1 MVKNQVTSEISYQV
15 LTVVDQKSFMRIMDF
30 KRFEFLVSFGCLVL
44 LGYFAWTAF
53 YGPRGYPYR
62 ELLEKRIAVL
72 TTELNDISTQR
83 HAIEARVTLMRPE
96 SIDPDMLD
104 ELARKTLDL
113 AASNE
118 VTVKLAN

>member
-1 MVKNQVTSEISYQV
+1 
-15 LTVVDQKSFMRIMDF
+15 MRIIGF
-30 KRFEFLVSFGCLVL
+30 KRFEFLVSLGCLVL

-62 ELLEKRIAVL
+62 DQ
-72 TTELNDISTQR
+72 LNQHVATL
-83 HAIEARVTLMRPE
+83 AIEFDGIVAKRKAIETRVALMRPE

-113 AASNE
+113 SSSNE
-118 VTVKLAN
+118 LTVKLSN

>member
-1 MVKNQVTSEISYQV
+1 MFLFK
-15 LTVVDQKSFMRIMDF
+15 F
-30 KRFEFLVSFGCLVL
+30 KRFEFLVSLGCLVL

-62 ELLEKRIAVL
+62 DQLNSHVSSLAAELDSIVMKRKSVE
-72 TTELNDISTQR
+72 T
-83 HAIEARVTLMRPE
+83 RVALMRPE

-113 AASNE
+113 ASSSE

>member
-1 MVKNQVTSEISYQV
+1 VI
-15 LTVVDQKSFMRIMDF
+15 DQKSLMRIMGF

-62 ELLEKRIAVL
+62 DQLAKRITVL
-72 TTELNDISTQR
+72 ETELDDISTER
-83 HAIEARVTLMRPE
+83 KVIETQVALMRPE

-113 AASNE
+113 AATNE
-118 VTVKLAN
+118 IVVKLPD